1 MKYLGKSQH
10 EYGSYPKPKSLDFQ
24 ILKRGEALMNY
35 QEKSIL
41 IQLMH
46 IGERRK
52 IILLKDENYESKIT
66 LYKYFSFVKVR
77 TC

>member
-46 IGERRK
+46 IGDRRK
-52 IILLKDENYESKIT
+52 IILLKDENHHNCCVQ
-66 LYKYFSFVKVR
+66 L
-77 TC
+77 